1 MRKHSKS
8 LILVIFV
15 LLPLSALTASMYPDL
30 DIPFAVDSAQ
40 TAAVDTDFL
49 SDFLSQWKPLGA
61 GDQSL
66 VEGVIR
72 TDNRTIRTLES
83 VAEMQR
89 LSLERV
95 KAGQRPTLS
104 VNSAPLYSFTD
115 NTSLTGTPPAPVT
128 ITNHAFGLNGTLSQS
143 LMTGGVLSLQ
153 LSSMSSL
160 ITTDGGTTWTWNQSP
175 SASLALT
182 QPIGINDKVLDFN
195 YGNHMLETS
204 ALAYESALMSV
215 EDTAQELSLEA
226 LSLLQGYQGL
236 RENRFLLIR
245 EADMQSM
252 RVQDALENESKGLI
266 SRNDLLAEKQ
276 RLSTLA
282 VQITNLESEIA
293 SLEETLTLFSL
304 DPQTHSFPLSQA
316 SLDRIEALFL
326 LYGSSL
332 DSDPFYEQRAL
343 DSDPAYRQAQL
354 DYKAAQAQYAQGS
367 LSDAPSFTLSVNYEP
382 FSTPAA
388 GSSFTDS
395 VGDLFSSSTEHNV
408 RVSFLFNAPDV
419 FRRTRKA
426 QRGQLDQQL
435 VQAQLA
441 VEESREQV
449 ISSLR
454 TLQLKINGAIDTL
467 DLRISEYTLAASQLE
482 DERIR
487 LEYGMSDEYQVA
499 RKEIEMYQ
507 SAFALLDIL
516 RSLYVIAEE
525 ADPLLQ

>member
-1 MRKHSKS
+1 MRKHSKL

-15 LLPLSALTASMYPDL
+15 LLSLTPLNASMYPAL
-30 DIPFAVDSAQ
+30 DVPFKMDSGKAE
-40 TAAVDTDFL
+40 AVDTDFL
-49 SDFLSQWKPLGA
+49 IDFLDQWKPLGA
-61 GDQSL
+61 DDQNL
-66 VEGVIR
+66 VEEMIR

-95 KAGQRPTLS
+95 KAGQRPTFS

-160 ITTDGGTTWTWNQSP
+160 ITTDGGTTWTWSQSP
-175 SASLALT
+175 SASFSLT
-182 QPIGINDKVLDFN
+182 QPIGINEKVLDFN
-195 YGNHMLETS
+195 YGNHVLETS
-204 ALAYESALMSV
+204 ALAYESALMNV
-215 EDTAQELSLEA
+215 ESTAQDLSREA

-236 RENRFLLIR
+236 RESRFLLIR
-245 EADMQSM
+245 EYEIQNM
-252 RVQDALENESKGLI
+252 RVQDAMENESKGLI
-266 SRNDLLAEKQ
+266 SRNDLLAAKQ

-282 VQITNLESEIA
+282 VQITNMESEIA

-304 DPQTHSFPLSQA
+304 DPATQSFPLSRS
-316 SLDRIEALFL
+316 SLDSIEELFL
-326 LYGSSL
+326 LYGSTL

-343 DSDPAYRQAQL
+343 ESDSAYRQAQL
-354 DYKAAQAQYAQGS
+354 DYTAAQALYAQGTP
-367 LSDAPSFTLSVNYEP
+367 SDAPSFTLSVNYEP
-382 FSTPAA
+382 FSTPAT

-395 VGDLFSSSTEHNV
+395 IGDLFSSSTDHNV

-419 FRRTRKA
+419 FRKTRRA
-426 QRGQLDQQL
+426 QTGQLEQQL

-441 VEESREQV
+441 VEEKREQV

-454 TLQLKINGAIDTL
+454 TLQLRINGAFDEL
-467 DLRISEYTLAASQLE
+467 DLSISEYSLAASQLE

-487 LEYGMSDEYQVA
+487 LEYGLSDEYQVA
-499 RKEIEMYQ
+499 RKEIELYQ
-507 SAFALLDIL
+507 SAFSLLDSL
-516 RSLYVIAEE
+516 RTLTVLAQETSSL
-525 ADPLLQ
+525 L